1 MAASDGRKP
10 WGLWLSRTALAC
22 TCREVGVPQEAIE
35 RLLPPAAPEA

>member
-1 MAASDGRKP
+1 MQGRDGRKP

-22 TCREVGVPQEAIE
+22 TWREVGVPQEAIE